1 MFNAICFTFSLLQ
14 IMLIFGPHGHCT
26 IDPGEFHLYM
36 AKSAYHKDASF
47 RIQLEELLLSVQKHM
62 TPFILQNII
71 NNSNIKHLEHEYATR
86 ESPNNCA
93 V

>member
-14 IMLIFGPHGHCT
+14 IMLIFGPHG
-26 IDPGEFHLYM
+26 DHLYM

-62 TPFILQNII
+62 ISDTKRTIV
-71 NNSNIKHLEHEYATR
+71 T
-86 ESPNNCA
+86 
-93 V
+93 

>member
-14 IMLIFGPHGHCT
+14 IMLIFGPHG
-26 IDPGEFHLYM
+26 DHLYM

-62 TPFILQNII
+62 IPFILQNII